1 MFRKLLFY
9 LYQIREFRLLYFNF
23 LKEYFFIKKNI
34 YKSIKH
40 NISLQKERLYRILN
54 HAIHNIPYYKKIAHQ
69 RTIKLIKDTIFKDL
83 ELFPI
88 LTKDILREN
97 WNALHLKLNLIK
109 YSINTSGGTTGEPVE
124 FIHSRKYKILN
135 YCSKIIFNE
144 IGEYYPGDKLV
155 KLWGNEKDI
164 FEMSEGRFLPYINK
178 YFRNIIF
185 QNSFKMS
192 DIDILRYIKEINFKG
207 PKVILAYVQSIY
219 EMAKF
224 ILHHKMKI
232 HQLKS
237 IITSAGVLTPEIRK
251 FIEKI
256 FNVKVYNRYGS
267 REVSVIGSSCINDSK
282 IHIDM
287 YKKYVEIL
295 DEYNSPVKEHQI
307 GNIFITDLTNHT
319 MPLIRYQIGDR
330 GSLDFS
336 QCSCG
341 RGLIRLDNV
350 FGRVVDIFTNEKGE
364 RIDGEY
370 FTHLFYFRD
379 NLKKFQVIQEDINS
393 IRINL
398 VTINKLNL
406 DKSIIE
412 DIIKKIKIVMGQNC
426 NVLFNYLNDIDPS
439 SSGKFRY
446 TISKVKKN

>member
-1 MFRKLLFY
+1 M
-9 LYQIREFRLLYFNF
+9 E
-23 LKEYFFIKKNI
+23 
-34 YKSIKH
+34 
-40 NISLQKERLYRILN
+40 
-54 HAIHNIPYYKKIAHQ
+54 IAVQ
-69 RTIKLIKDTIFKDL
+69 RNIKLSKDTIFDDL
-83 ELFPI
+83 KLFPI
-88 LTKDILREN
+88 LTKEDLRKN
-97 WNALHLKLNLIK
+97 WQTLHIKLNPRK
-109 YSINTSGGTTGEPVE
+109 YSINTSGGTTGEPVK

-144 IGEYYPGDKLV
+144 IGNYYPGDKLI

-164 FEMSEGRFLPYINK
+164 FEMSEGRFQPFINK
-178 YFRNIIF
+178 YFKNIIF
-185 QNSFKMS
+185 QNAFRMS
-192 DIDILRYIKEINFKG
+192 DTDLLKYIREINTKQ

-219 EMAKF
+219 EMTKF
-224 ILHHKMKI
+224 ILLHKMNI
-232 HQLKS
+232 HQVNA
-237 IITSAGVLTPEIRK
+237 IITSAGVLSTKIRK
-251 FIEKI
+251 FIEEI
-256 FNVKVYNRYGS
+256 FKVRVYNRYGS
-267 REVSVIGSSCINDSK
+267 REVSVIGSSCEKESK

-295 DEYNSPVKEHQI
+295 NDQNKSLKEHEI
-307 GNIFITDLTNHT
+307 GNIILTDLKNYE

-336 QCSCG
+336 QCPCG

-350 FGRVVDIFTNEKGE
+350 VGRVVDSFINEKGE

-379 NLKKFQVIQEDINS
+379 NLKKFEVIQEDINL
-393 IRINL
+393 IQVNL

-412 DIIKKIKIVMGQNC
+412 DIINKIKIVMGKNC
-426 NVLFNYLNDIDPS
+426 RVIIKYLNDIEPS

-446 TISKVKKN
+446 TLSKVKKN